1 VGQLKIIKADDIVGP
16 DIIAITV
23 ARAPNIPATDPLLI
37 CTGTAVFDFEG
48 ADDGITRGAVQF
60 FIPEETDINPVN
72 KPLDV
77 SHLLRREGTQ
87 IHEATV
93 ASLASF
99 SGDTAP
105 WAVDAVEVFL
115 VDGGGG
121 KQFLQL
127 TAGLAVGK
135 GSHILRMAYQANI
148 LFFVP

>member
-1 VGQLKIIKADDIVGP
+1 MAQEVVIPPTDIVSA
-16 DIIAITV
+16 DLIIV
-23 ARAPNIPATDPLLI
+23 NLGATSTLLI

-60 FIPEETDINPVN
+60 FIPKEIDTVGGAPGTNPINN
-72 KPLDV
+72 PLDV
-77 SHLLRREGTQ
+77 SRLLRPGGT

-99 SGDTAP
+99 TGDTGP
-105 WAVDAVEVFL
+105 WAVDGVEVFL
-115 VDGGGG
+115 VPGGGSA
-121 KQFLQL
+121 KFLQL

-148 LFFVP
+148 LFFVQ